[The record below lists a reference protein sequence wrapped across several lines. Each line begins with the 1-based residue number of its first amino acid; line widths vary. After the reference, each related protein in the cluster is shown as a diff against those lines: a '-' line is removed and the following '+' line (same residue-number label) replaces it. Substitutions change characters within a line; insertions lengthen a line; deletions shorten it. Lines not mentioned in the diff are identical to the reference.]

1 MATTTFSQEFPAS
14 LEPCALAA
22 GEMEAP
28 QPWLRKEKGTKK
40 NRGCCYPPAPGSFS
54 LTVSCQFALRLNVS
68 SSVFT
73 CFPGQVRCLGLCLG
87 QEPLSKRTAVPKLL
101 CSCRL
106 VPEPILA
113 SAQMCNHTQTA
124 CFLRGPA
131 HLVCFCLRVFPSNF
145 SKRKCRIVY

>member
-1 MATTTFSQEFPAS
+1 MATATFSQEFPAS

-22 GEMEAP
+22 REMEAP

-40 NRGCCYPPAPGSFS
+40 NRGCCHPPAPGNFS
-54 LTVSCQFALRLNVS
+54 LAVSCQSASSLHAS

-73 CFPGQVRCLGLCLG
+73 RFPGQVRSTGLCLG

-106 VPEPILA
+106 VPQPILA
-113 SAQMCNHTQTA
+113 SAQMWNHTKTA
-124 CFLRGPA
+124 RFLTGPA

-145 SKRKCRIVY
+145 SKRKCKIVY